1 MSPPLPRPWSH
12 LLETGLDKV
21 GLVDEPLLEVI
32 EALVLEAHGLP
43 ACQLLSWWELC
54 QERGQVV
61 QLRLHLPQVLLMHH
75 TLLWGWGSGQLDQQG
90 LQRPPSQLC
99 IKALLHKTRTQI
111 QIPVSAP
118 LGMRLQRGPLCCL
131 LYLWLLITANSVS
144 YMNLCLHLSLSIY
157 LMLSRCLLSKW

>member
-1 MSPPLPRPWSH
+1 MRTPRSPPLPRPWSH

-21 GLVDEPLLEVI
+21 GLVNEPLLEVI

-75 TLLWGWGSGQLDQQG
+75 TLLWGVGEWSAGPAGAAETSQPALHQSITAQNQDSNPDSGVGTSGNEASEGASVLSLVPVAIDN
-90 LQRPPSQLC
+90 SQLC
-99 IKALLHKTRTQI
+99 VLHECVSPPEPQH
-111 QIPVSAP
+111 IPNA
-118 LGMRLQRGPLCCL
+118 Q
-131 LYLWLLITANSVS
+131 
-144 YMNLCLHLSLSIY
+144 
-157 LMLSRCLLSKW
+157 